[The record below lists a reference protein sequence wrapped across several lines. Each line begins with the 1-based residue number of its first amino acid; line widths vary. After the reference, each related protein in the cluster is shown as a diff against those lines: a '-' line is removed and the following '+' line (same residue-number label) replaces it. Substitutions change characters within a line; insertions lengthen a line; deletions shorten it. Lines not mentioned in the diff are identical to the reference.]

1 MQHIVETNERL
12 AWIRRLQRNVNEMV
26 GANSSQGRT
35 MVYLVNTAL
44 AAQTAARLATKAMNE
59 EAAEAAAK
67 AALHAQSAAWSIHDA
82 ACDVA
87 GRWIPGQPINKSE
100 DEILDEMYET
110 ELQQAWEER
119 YNVG

>member
-12 AWIRRLQRNVNEMV
+12 REIRWLQRNVNEMV
-26 GANSSQGRT
+26 GADSSQGRT

-82 ACDVA
+82 ACNVA
-87 GRWIPGQPINKSE
+87 GRWIPGQPR
-100 DEILDEMYET
+100 
-110 ELQQAWEER
+110 EEK
-119 YNVG
+119 YSNVS